1 MLILGANTMEKK
13 WILSDPIPED
23 CRAKLQRWEAEPVL
37 QQLFWNRNLT
47 SEEDAMEFV
56 RHQIPQDTDPYML
69 ADMTSAVER
78 ILTAVDAGELIA
90 VYGDYDVDGV
100 TATLVLKQGLEAY
113 GAQMVTYIPD
123 RHLEGYGIHSAVLEK
138 FAEQGVTLVIS
149 VDCGISAFTEV
160 EKASELGMDF
170 IVTDHHQIGSKLPD
184 ALAVINSTSDADR
197 ISHLCTGGGAALE
210 FIEGRS
216 LPGIDILPD
225 A

>member
-1 MLILGANTMEKK
+1 MDKK

-23 CRAKLQRWEAEPVL
+23 CRAKLQRWESEPVL

-47 SEEDAMEFV
+47 SEEEAMQFV
-56 RHQIPQDTDPYML
+56 RHQMPQDTDPYML

-113 GAQMVTYIPD
+113 DAQTVTYIPD

-149 VDCGISAFTEV
+149 VD
-160 EKASELGMDF
+160 
-170 IVTDHHQIGSKLPD
+170 
-184 ALAVINSTSDADR
+184 
-197 ISHLCTGGGAALE
+197 
-210 FIEGRS
+210 
-216 LPGIDILPD
+216 
-225 A
+225 

>member
-23 CRAKLQRWEAEPVL
+23 CRAKLQRWESEPVL

-123 RHLEGYGIHSAVLEK
+123 RHLEGYGIHSAVSVSYTHL
-138 FAEQGVTLVIS
+138 TLP
-149 VDCGISAFTEV
+149 TNREV
-160 EKASELGMDF
+160 
-170 IVTDHHQIGSKLPD
+170 
-184 ALAVINSTSDADR
+184 
-197 ISHLCTGGGAALE
+197 
-210 FIEGRS
+210 
-216 LPGIDILPD
+216 
-225 A
+225 